1 MQMSAG
7 NGQTATP
14 VDAANGPAMVA
25 AAWLSRAHD
34 MDVPPEVVVSART
47 CLIDWFACTLAGT
60 RDPLIDILRR
70 RLREWAPT
78 GSAPLLVGGQT
89 TPPFAAMLHSA
100 AAHAVD
106 FDDTHIWTDAH
117 FGGPTWSAVFSQ
129 LKQDGKADDQ
139 KMMRAFVAGFEVGA
153 RIGGRRMGH
162 ALLHRGFQAT
172 GMLGRL
178 SAAAACSVMKNL
190 DAGRSAVAL
199 TAAGCQTSGLSTTVG
214 TMMKPFQGG
223 KTAFD
228 AVIAADLAAEEAF
241 TADPSLFE
249 IGGGPERVHGIG
261 GLARAFVQDGFA
273 EFAAPDYSSGWEI
286 LRNSIKPY
294 PCLYSLNP
302 VADAALELA
311 PQISGRPVS
320 RIRIFVGPSV
330 PKVARYSR
338 PATSHEGRFSV
349 EYIAALG
356 LLGSNYRDGDFE
368 PEVMGSAPVQ
378 QLLSVSEVVPTEGR
392 KMFNAAIEVTL
403 ASDEV
408 LNADVPFVR
417 GHPNNQITETELRS
431 KFTMLV
437 EPVIGARTSELF
449 VVLSQFPRKGS
460 IQRGFALCREGRSG

>member
-7 NGQTATP
+7 SGHAVTP
-14 VDAANGPAMVA
+14 IDGANGPAMVA
-25 AAWLSRAHD
+25 AAWLSRAND

-70 RLREWAPT
+70 RLLEWAPT

-129 LKQDGKADDQ
+129 LKQDGEADDQ

-178 SAAAACSVMKNL
+178 SAATACSVMKDL

-228 AVIAADLAAEEAF
+228 AVIAADLATELAF

-249 IGGGPERVHGIG
+249 AGGGPGRAQGIG

-311 PQISGRPVS
+311 PQISGRSVS

-338 PATSHEGRFSV
+338 PVSSHEGRFSV
-349 EYIAALG
+349 EYIAVLG
-356 LLGSNYRDGDFE
+356 LLGSHYRDADFE
-368 PEVMGSAPVQ
+368 AGMMNSAPVQ

-392 KMFNAAIEVTL
+392 KMFNAAIELTL
-403 ASDEV
+403 AGGEV

-417 GHPNNQITETELRS
+417 GHPNRPLTTPELRK

-437 EPVIGARTSELF
+437 EPVMGTRTNELF
-449 VVLSQFPRKGS
+449 DVLNEFPRPGS
-460 IQRGFALCREGRSG
+460 IARAFALCRESNPG